1 MKKLI
6 LCILSSL
13 CISSFALISGCGGK
27 TEVLSVPYSGE
38 SLINYQAGKDFLG
51 EGRYELA
58 KESFTLALASSRD
71 PGMRYVIMQE
81 IDSVNMMIETR
92 R

>member
-1 MKKLI
+1 MNKLI
-6 LCILSSL
+6 LTICAICLSGAVL
-13 CISSFALISGCGGK
+13 AGCSSQKVVSA
-27 TEVLSVPYSGE
+27 PYADE
-38 SLINYQAGKDFLG
+38 SLINYQAGKYYLA

-71 PGMRYVIMQE
+71 PEMRYFIMQE

>member
-1 MKKLI
+1 MNRLI
-6 LCILSSL
+6 ISMICAICLSGA
-13 CISSFALISGCGGK
+13 ALTGCGQK
-27 TEVLSVPYSGE
+27 VVSAPYADE
-38 SLINYQAGKDFLG
+38 TLTNYQAGKHYLAA
-51 EGRYELA
+51 GRYELA

-71 PGMRYVIMQE
+71 PEMRHYIMQE